1 MTLVYLTV
9 AWLAGIVLAKTVD
22 IPWYVLPPAGLAA
35 FLGLLLWREDD
46 RVRWGSVCVLVLAL
60 GAGRFLLSVPRF
72 DETSLAT
79 YNDVGWVRLE
89 GVVVGEPDERETYT
103 NLRVRT
109 ERLTLPGGTGLE
121 VEGLVLVKAE
131 RYPRRQ
137 YGDRVQV
144 EGLLETPP
152 VLEEFSYRDYL
163 ARQDIYSLIERVQ
176 VTLLAE
182 NQANPVRYG
191 LFAFKRY
198 AQSTIASILPEP
210 QASLLTGILLG
221 VDSGI
226 PRDLMDDFSA
236 TGTTHIIA
244 ISGFNFTIIA
254 NILAGLARWSFGK
267 RRAFWVAIGGVA
279 VYTILVGAS
288 AAVVRAAIM
297 GVLSLLAQRLGRETY
312 APASLAAAAFVMT
325 LGNPDVL
332 WDVGFQLSFA
342 ATIGLV
348 LYTEPLE
355 RFLERALARVTSP
368 ERAQEVVS
376 SISEALLVTIAVEVT
391 ILPVILYH
399 FGQLSL
405 VTLAS
410 NLLVLPVQSYLMMVG
425 GLATLLGLAIRSLGR
440 AVGWVAWVFLTYTI
454 EVVRSL
460 ARVGVASMPVRMD
473 GWMVWGYYALLGG
486 LTWWLAQPKE
496 RREAL
501 WNELQKPG
509 FFLRARFPR
518 AQTRSIAGVAGVLL
532 VLAFFV
538 WQGVPDGRLH
548 VVFLDVGQGD
558 AIFIETPSGR
568 QVLVD
573 GGPSEPVL
581 LSQLGRQMP
590 FWDRT
595 LDVMVLTHPDLDHV
609 TGLVPVLERYQV
621 DTVIHRQIEMDSEP
635 YDRWLEL
642 VEAEGAAVYRGEAG
656 LHLVLDQGLEMAV
669 LYPGAALV
677 DLREENANNHSIV
690 ARLTYGAVSVLLTG
704 DIEAEVERQ
713 LVGAI
718 RESPLRSTV
727 LKVAHHGS
735 CTSTTEEFLEAVDPE
750 IAVISVGEENRFGH
764 PCPEVLGRLADLPIY
779 RTDEHGTVEAVS
791 DGTRVWVEAER

>member
-1 MTLVYLTV
+1 MTLAYLTV

-72 DETSLAT
+72 GETSLAT
-79 YNDVGWVRLE
+79 YNDAGWVRLE

-109 ERLTLPGGTGLE
+109 EWLTLPGGTELE
-121 VEGLVLVKAE
+121 VDGLVLVKAG

-137 YGDRVQV
+137 YGDRVRV

-163 ARQDIYSLIERVQ
+163 ARQGIYSLIERAQ

-182 NQANPVRYG
+182 NQASPVRYG

-267 RRAFWVAIGGVA
+267 RRAFWVAVAGVA
-279 VYTILVGAS
+279 VYTMLVGAS

-312 APASLAAAAFVMT
+312 APVSLAAAAFVMT

-355 RFLERALARVTSP
+355 RFLGRALARVTSP

-391 ILPVILYH
+391 ILPVVLYH

-440 AVGWVAWVFLTYTI
+440 VVGWVAWVFLTYTI

-460 ARVGVASMPVRMD
+460 ARVEGASIPVRMD
-473 GWMVWGYYALLGG
+473 GWMVWGYYVLLGG
-486 LTWWLAQPKE
+486 LTWWLAQPRDK
-496 RREAL
+496 
-501 WNELQKPG
+501 KPG
-509 FFLRARFPR
+509 FFQKTWFLDALHTKVLIG
-518 AQTRSIAGVAGVLL
+518 AAVILL

-558 AIFIETPSGR
+558 AIFIETPAGR

-609 TGLVPVLERYQV
+609 TGLIPVLERYQV

-635 YDRWLEL
+635 YDYWLGL

-656 LHLVLDQGLEMAV
+656 LHLALDQGLEMTV
-669 LYPGAALV
+669 LYPGAALA
-677 DLREENANNHSIV
+677 DLHEENANNYSIV

-713 LVGAI
+713 LVGAHRVGAI

-735 CTSTTEEFLEAVDPE
+735 CTSTTEEFLEMVDPE

-779 RTDEHGTVEAVS
+779 RTDEHGTVEVVS
-791 DGTRVWVEAER
+791 DGTRVWVETER